1 MASMNDPTE
10 SDIEMFLDI
19 TGLSRADAITRL
31 KANNN
36 DLERATNEYFEDP
49 SGQKYKWDDSQFSMD
64 RQGEANDTGISFN
77 IQGPDELPPTGYQNS
92 GAPTRPP
99 SRANTRSPF
108 GAPTNAAEEDAN
120 LKRAL
125 AESAAESGIQP
136 QEAGVVD
143 NEPNLKYFG
152 PANRLEYETEQWAL
166 VPTKAATEVV
176 EADPPPSMRKRDPM
190 APAFLRQTKDHR
202 VGFIL
207 SIYHKIPLVRNILL
221 QCGLPARNYGH
232 NTEWWK
238 GQPILK
244 QQHLAAMARGE
255 AIWGDDAHPEFTE
268 ELHRLMAFLDKT
280 ERSYGSVD
288 GLIDTKAIDPSF
300 GGWTPDVEDKL
311 FEAIKEAAN
320 SNPECDLDPMTTV
333 GTILP
338 CASPQAET
346 SQLDGDAD
354 SYSDE
359 ERDTPFIFLEVNLD
373 YEQYAGVTTFYDA
386 LDHLLWTHALSLDHP
401 FPEDAN
407 YAVLSKAA
415 EVVTVRLSGSGL
427 VKPCEIPAVLYVDRY
442 MKERKDLAIKFQ
454 TYMRSIKKQLR
465 LYDLLG
471 ASLVRC
477 HGEHCHRVNGLAN
490 GPHDLVACLSGI
502 VKQAETLIHG
512 QVKTAQWRHHFSRM
526 ENGTE
531 LSLDDLFEIQMKS
544 GPCDYLPEEVERM
557 EKWKGVIAGC
567 LEKMKELQT
576 DLANLED
583 AKEAYRESMRVVT
596 KRLTCQEDEVDDDEF
611 VFRSTSAYHPEYWN
625 PTHKYSL
632 RGVALSKELAY
643 VCVREDANLMDMEGV
658 SEPREQWWKIG
669 YSSSDASPVKTET
682 ATLEDVL
689 HAAGTES
696 KFPVLIYA
704 SEAAMETG
712 PIPLSD
718 ALRMFTRA
726 DNRSFQQEL
735 SQEQNQGQQQQQQEQ
750 QQQQPQQDVRKF
762 GITTENLSYVIAEP
776 YWPKRKHS
784 IGSSVATRGSSRDG
798 LDDVDLTFV
807 EPNQSEDQSPSVTHQ
822 EFRDIIPQ
830 SKKHGNIESSTNRVT
845 YEDKSFAL
853 APQETFQEMQPDAG
867 FDEMEMEMS
876 KSPEMQ
882 ERTGGSAPFLTRP
895 GSAEKRP
902 VDMMDIDLDVEHHE
916 G

>member
-1 MASMNDPTE
+1 
-10 SDIEMFLDI
+10 MFCDI
-19 TGLSRADAITRL
+19 TGLPRAAAITRL

-36 DLERATNEYFEDP
+36 DLQGATIEFLEDP
-49 SGQKYKWDDSQFSMD
+49 SGQKYKWDESQFSMD
-64 RQGEANDTGISFN
+64 RQGEQNDTGISFN
-77 IQGPDELPPTGYQNS
+77 IQGPDELPPASYQNS

-99 SRANTRSPF
+99 SRANSRSPF

-125 AESAAESGIQP
+125 AESAAESGVPP

-143 NEPNLKYFG
+143 NETNLKYFG

-166 VPTKAATEVV
+166 VPTKAAV
-176 EADPPPSMRKRDPM
+176 EAVETDPLPSIRKRDPN

-202 VGFIL
+202 VGFML

-221 QCGLPARNYGH
+221 QCGLPARSYGH

-244 QQHLAAMARGE
+244 QEHLAAMARGE
-255 AIWGDDAHPEFTE
+255 TIWGEDAHPEFTE

-280 ERSYGSVD
+280 ERSYGTVD

-300 GGWTPDVEDKL
+300 GGWMPDVEEKL
-311 FEAIKEAAN
+311 FDAIKEAAGN
-320 SNPECDLDPMTTV
+320 NPDCDLEPMTTV

-338 CASPQAET
+338 CATPQAET
-346 SQLDGDAD
+346 SQLERDAD
-354 SYSDE
+354 SFSDE
-359 ERDTPFIFLEVNLD
+359 ERDSPFIFLEVNLD
-373 YEQYAGVTTFYDA
+373 HEQYSGVNTFYDA

-401 FPEDAN
+401 FPEEAN

-415 EVVTVRLSGSGL
+415 EVVTVRLSGTGL

-442 MKERKDLAIKFQ
+442 MKERKDLAVKFQ
-454 TYMRSIKKQLR
+454 TYMRTIKKQLR

-471 ASLVRC
+471 ASLVKC
-477 HGEHCHRVNGLAN
+477 HGERCHSVNGLGS
-490 GPHDLVACLSGI
+490 GPHDLVTCLNGI
-502 VKQAETLIHG
+502 IKQTEILMQG
-512 QVKTAQWRHHFSRM
+512 QIRTAQWRHYDSLM
-526 ENGTE
+526 EDGTE

-544 GPCDYLPEEVERM
+544 GPCTYLPEEEEKM
-557 EKWKGVIAGC
+557 QKWKGVIDGC
-567 LEKMKELQT
+567 IEKIGELKT
-576 DLANLED
+576 DLAELED

-596 KRLTCQEDEVDDDEF
+596 KRLTCQEHEVDDDEF
-611 VFRSTSAYHPEYWN
+611 VFRSTSAYCPEYWN

-643 VCVREDANLMDMEGV
+643 VCVREDVNLMDVDEDGGI
-658 SEPREQWWKIG
+658 EAKEQWWKIG
-669 YSSSDASPVKTET
+669 YSSSDASPIKTER

-696 KFPVLIYA
+696 KYPVLIYA

-735 SQEQNQGQQQQQQEQ
+735 AQEQNQGQQQQQLQQQQQQQQQQEQ
-750 QQQQPQQDVRKF
+750 QQP
-762 GITTENLSYVIAEP
+762 GITAENLSYMVDDGP
-776 YWPKRKHS
+776 YWIARKNS
-784 IGSSVATRGSSRDG
+784 DGSSVATRGSSRDE
-798 LDDVDLTFV
+798 LDDVDLTFI
-807 EPNQSEDQSPSVTHQ
+807 EPNPSGDYQAPSVSHE
-822 EFRDIIPQ
+822 EFSETVAQSSRHNNAVESLVSRGTYKDEPIIL
-830 SKKHGNIESSTNRVT
+830 N
-845 YEDKSFAL
+845 
-853 APQETFQEMQPDAG
+853 PQESFQETQPDAE
-867 FDEMEMEMS
+867 FNDVEMPIS

-882 ERTGGSAPFLTRP
+882 ERSDRTAPFLTRP
-895 GSAEKRP
+895 GSTTERRP
-902 VDMMDIDLDVEHHE
+902 VDMMDIDLEVEHHE
-916 G
+916 GQ